1 MSTPPLTAAPAL
13 SLAES
18 ALAKLAKA
26 CRFGRVNDLSLPAI
40 RATGLEELDRALP
53 IGGWPIGALTEIM
66 PRTAGIGEL
75 RLVIPALAKLTHEQR
90 YIAFV
95 EPPYLPYPPALVQL
109 GVRLDRVLFVSNNSL
124 TNSSHANKWP
134 ASSASSLWA
143 AEQMLRCAT
152 FGAVLVWP
160 TAISDKE
167 LRRLQLAA
175 EVGKNLA
182 VVYRSPA
189 AAQSHSPAALRLHLQ
204 ADADSL
210 RIEIKKC
217 RGGRAG
223 GVVHCRIGA
232 DDIPIHRVA

>member
-13 SLAES
+13 SLAEL
-18 ALAKLAKA
+18 ALAELAQA
-26 CRFGRVNDLSLPAI
+26 CRFGRINDLSLPAI

-75 RLVIPALAKLTHEQR
+75 RLVMPALAKLTHEQR

-109 GVRLDRVLFVSNNSL
+109 GVRLDRVLFVSNNS
-124 TNSSHANKWP
+124 P